1 VAASYWRAVA
11 SAVRQY
17 VDQKKNGVL
26 DDERVLRFIIPSAIH
41 ARDAAIKRAN
51 PHTVMRAFQFA
62 ATMAAAIIV
71 MAAATDLITSRL
83 TLSLLKTRAAQ
94 GQQFILDL
102 RCTIDG

>member
-71 MAAATDLITSRL
+71 MAAANVLNTSRL
-83 TLSLLKTRAAQ
+83 MLSCSKQ
-94 GQQFILDL
+94 GPPSGRPSTSILPTD
-102 RCTIDG
+102 